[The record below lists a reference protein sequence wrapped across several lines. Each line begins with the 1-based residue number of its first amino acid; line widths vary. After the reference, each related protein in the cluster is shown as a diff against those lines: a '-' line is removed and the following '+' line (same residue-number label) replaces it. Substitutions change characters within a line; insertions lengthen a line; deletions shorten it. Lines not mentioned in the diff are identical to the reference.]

1 MTCLLS
7 IQFACKCIANGY
19 HQLVEREVEAQR
31 LSFETY
37 VRSLSSLL
45 IMSQDTVKNG
55 SNGAVNADQPMY
67 RQIFESIRS
76 KIWQGVYTPGIKLP
90 TEAELMQHF
99 EVSRTTVSRAMRDL
113 EQSGLVSRCR
123 GSGTYV
129 KELEKGT
136 QVTRLS
142 FLVPWVESD
151 ARLPYVE
158 GLIYQRIA
166 RLASEGGQSISLHC
180 FDTNSADVRSGMLN
194 AAQRVIDD
202 KVDGVLYYPAEMPQ
216 DRMYINR
223 EIVTKLTA
231 AGIQVVLVDRDIEKY
246 PQRSEFVR
254 IGYDNRRSGTIL
266 TNHLLELGCE
276 RIAFIGIP
284 EDSTAV
290 TDRMLG
296 YQEAHQQHGLQVD
309 PTLIRVAHEEDL
321 DLDFCRRLLEEAH
334 PDAIIAKMDR
344 YAALIGRQLNQLGVQ
359 IGTDIRL
366 AGFDDDPIAELLA
379 MPLTT
384 IRLPVEPFANAAYR
398 AILQRIDE
406 PNFLRRQ
413 VIIDTELV
421 VRDSSGR
428 RSNFRSPEAVN

>member
-1 MTCLLS
+1 MT
-7 IQFACKCIANGY
+7 
-19 HQLVEREVEAQR
+19 EP
-31 LSFETY
+31 
-37 VRSLSSLL
+37 SLSNG
-45 IMSQDTVKNG
+45 NG
-55 SNGAVNADQPMY
+55 SSSNLDQPMY

-76 KIWQGVYTPGIKLP
+76 KIWKGVYTPGAKLP

-129 KELEKGT
+129 KEQDKKDE
-136 QVTRLS
+136 VVRLS

-151 ARLPYVE
+151 ERLPYVE

-166 RLASEGGQSISLHC
+166 RLASEGGSSISLHC
-180 FDTNSADVRSGMLN
+180 FDTNSHDVRTGMLN
-194 AAQRVIDD
+194 AAQKVIDD
-202 KVDGVLYYPAEMPQ
+202 KINGVLFYPAEMPKE
-216 DRMYINR
+216 RMHINR
-223 EIVTKLTA
+223 EIVDKLSA
-231 AGIQVVLVDRDIEKY
+231 AGIQVVLVDRDIAPY
-246 PQRSEFVR
+246 PDRSEFVR

-266 TNHLLELGCE
+266 TNHLLEQGCR

-296 YQEAHQQHGLQVD
+296 YHEAHQQHGLSVD

-321 DLDFCRRLLEEAH
+321 DTDFCRRLIEEAR

-344 YAALIGRQLNQLGVQ
+344 YAALIGRQLHLLGLQ
-359 IGTDIRL
+359 IGSDIKL
-366 AGFDDDPIAELLA
+366 AGFDDDPISELLA

-384 IRLPVEPFANAAYR
+384 IRLPVEPFANAAYK
-398 AILQRIDE
+398 AIL
-406 PNFLRRQ
+406 RRVEEAEYEQQQ
-413 VIIDTELV
+413 VIVDTELII
-421 VRDSSGR
+421 RESTK
-428 RSNFRSPEAVN
+428 SNKLSQASTPFP